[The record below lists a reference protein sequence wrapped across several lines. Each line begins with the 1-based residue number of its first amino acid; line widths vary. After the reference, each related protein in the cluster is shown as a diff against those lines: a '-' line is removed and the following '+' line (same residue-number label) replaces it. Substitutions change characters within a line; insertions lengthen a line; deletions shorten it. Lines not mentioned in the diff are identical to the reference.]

1 MIYYSD
7 NFGFDV
13 KETISGLD
21 VYDRETDELICSL
34 DGYTL
39 AYFTYNDAVDDSK
52 IYDAVREEED
62 WQDFV
67 SNMAIYGYL
76 YN

>member
-7 NFGFDV
+7 NFGFEV

-39 AYFTYNDAVDDSK
+39 ANFTYNGVVDDSK

-62 WQDFV
+62 WNEYV
-67 SNMAIYGYL
+67 SNMATYGSPT
-76 YN
+76 

>member
-7 NFGFDV
+7 NFGFEV
-13 KETISGLD
+13 KETLSGLD

-39 AYFTYNDAVDDSK
+39 ANFTYDGVVDDSK
-52 IYDAVREEED
+52 IYDAVREEEN
-62 WQDFV
+62 WNEYV
-67 SNMAIYGYL
+67 SNMATYGSPT
-76 YN
+76 

>member
-7 NFGFDV
+7 NFGFEV
-13 KETISGLD
+13 KETLSGLD

-39 AYFTYNDAVDDSK
+39 DNFTYDGVVDDSK
-52 IYDAVREEED
+52 IYDAVREEEN
-62 WQDFV
+62 WNEYV
-67 SNMAIYGYL
+67 SNMATYGSPT
-76 YN
+76 

>member
-7 NFGFDV
+7 NFGFEV
-13 KETISGLD
+13 KETLSGLD

-34 DGYTL
+34 NGYTL
-39 AYFTYNDAVDDSK
+39 ANFTYDGVVDDSK

-62 WQDFV
+62 WQEYV
-67 SNMAIYGYL
+67 SNMATYGSPT
-76 YN
+76 

>member
-1 MIYYSD
+1 MNYISD
-7 NFGFDV
+7 DYGFEV
-13 KETISGLD
+13 KETLSGLD

-39 AYFTYNDAVDDSK
+39 ANFTYDDVVDDSK

-62 WQDFV
+62 WQEYV
-67 SNMAIYGYL
+67 SNMATYGSPT
-76 YN
+76 

>member
-7 NFGFDV
+7 NFGFEV
-13 KETISGLD
+13 KETLSGLD

-39 AYFTYNDAVDDSK
+39 DNFTYDGVVDDSK

-62 WQDFV
+62 WQEYV
-67 SNMAIYGYL
+67 SNMATYGSPT
-76 YN
+76 

>member
-7 NFGFDV
+7 NFGFEV
-13 KETISGLD
+13 KETLSGLD

-39 AYFTYNDAVDDSK
+39 ANFTYNGVVDDSK
-52 IYDAVREEED
+52 IYDAVREEEN
-62 WQDFV
+62 WNEYV
-67 SNMAIYGYL
+67 SNMATYGSPT
-76 YN
+76 

>member
-7 NFGFDV
+7 NFGFEV
-13 KETISGLD
+13 KETLSGLD

-34 DGYTL
+34 NGHTL
-39 AYFTYNDAVDDSK
+39 ANFTYDGVVDDSK

-62 WQDFV
+62 WQEYV
-67 SNMAIYGYL
+67 SNMATYGSPT
-76 YN
+76 